1 MFVELHILQNFAP
14 SNLNR
19 DDTNA
24 PKDCEFGGY
33 RRARI
38 SSQCLKRAIRTSF
51 KDDGLL
57 PADQRAVRTRL
68 LADTL
73 SERLVAAGR
82 DATDAKRVGVAALG
96 SVGLQ
101 VKDEGRTEY
110 LVFLGEDQVQ
120 ALVEACLANWDALS
134 TAAAP
139 AEGAAGKAAK
149 KGAKEAVPSEVRE
162 ALAAVLDG
170 SKAADLA
177 LFGRMLAD
185 RPDKNVDAASQVAH
199 AISTNKVSTE
209 FDFYTAVDDLQ
220 PGEETGAG
228 MMGTVEFNSA
238 CFYRYSNVDTQQLA
252 RNLGGDADLARESL
266 EAFLRASIQAIPTGK
281 QNSMAAHNL
290 PSLVFAVVRD
300 GGLENL
306 ANAFARPVRPRRDG
320 SGNLVEDSAS
330 QLGEEWGKLRAMYG
344 EGSVR
349 GTWAA
354 SMVSPGATAPLAA
367 TTGSVDALVAGVL
380 EAVKF
385 AEAAKQ

>member
-1 MFVELHILQNFAP
+1 VFVELHILQNFAP

-51 KDDGLL
+51 KDDDLL
-57 PADQRAVRTRL
+57 PAEQRAVRTRR
-68 LADTL
+68 LAEALTT
-73 SERLVAAGR
+73 RLEAAGR
-82 DATDAKRVGVAALG
+82 DAAEAGRVAVAALG

-101 VKDEGRTEY
+101 VKEEGRTEY
-110 LVFLGEDQVQ
+110 LVFLGEDQVE
-120 ALVEACLANWDALS
+120 ALAEACLANWDAL
-134 TAAAP
+134 TAAAAP
-139 AEGAAGKAAK
+139 AEGATGKAAK
-149 KGAKEAVPSEVRE
+149 KGAKDAVPSEVGE

-238 CFYRYSNVDTQQLA
+238 CFYRYSNVDAGQLA
-252 RNLGGDADLARESL
+252 RNLGGDTVLARQSL
-266 EAFLRASIQAIPTGK
+266 EAFVRASVQAIPTGK
-281 QNSMAAHNL
+281 QNSMAAHNM
-290 PSLVFAVVRD
+290 PSLVFAVVRHK
-300 GGLENL
+300 GMENL
-306 ANAFARPVRPRRDG
+306 ANAFARPVIPRRDG
-320 SGNLVEDSAS
+320 SGNLIEDSAGR
-330 QLGEEWGKLRAMYG
+330 LGEEWGKLRAMYG
-344 EGSVR
+344 EGSLL
-349 GTWAA
+349 GAWLA
-354 SMVSPGATAPLAA
+354 SMLPARATAQLAA
-367 TTGSVDALVAGVL
+367 TTGTVDALVGGVL
-380 EAVKF
+380 GATF
-385 AEAAKQ
+385 DGAAAP